1 VHQTPNG
8 PRNSSF
14 LCLIDIYIS
23 IPNEIPKPRWENANE
38 NFRSKI
44 NLIGKQREYFD
55 PHI

>member
-1 VHQTPNG
+1 
-8 PRNSSF
+8 
-14 LCLIDIYIS
+14 LIDIYIS